1 MKKLVAVVALGTMLI
16 GFSPMPAHAGGG
28 VHAALALG
36 AFVVLSPL
44 LLLGALA
51 QPIYAA
57 PPPVVYTAPP
67 AVYAPAPAYSA
78 TYYAPAPRPPAIT
91 REVVYSNGRHVLLGD
106 GVSVAYRWVWV
117 PNPPAGSPPPPPAR

>member
-1 MKKLVAVVALGTMLI
+1 MRKLVAVAALGTMLI
-16 GFSPMPAHAGGG
+16 GLSPTSAHAGGA

-36 AFVVLSPL
+36 AFAVLSPLL

-67 AVYAPAPAYSA
+67 AVYAPAPPYSA
-78 TYYAPAPRPPAIT
+78 TYYAPVPRPPEIT

-106 GVSVAYRWVWV
+106 GVTVAYRWVWV
-117 PNPPAGSPPPPPAR
+117 PNPPAGSPPPPPR

>member
-1 MKKLVAVVALGTMLI
+1 MKKLVGVVALGVVLI
-16 GFSPMPAHAGGG
+16 GLSPIPAHAGGA

-36 AFVVLSPL
+36 AFAVLSPL

-67 AVYAPAPAYSA
+67 AVYAH
-78 TYYAPAPRPPAIT
+78 
-91 REVVYSNGRHVLLGD
+91 GRHLLFGD
-106 GVSVAYRWVWV
+106 GVTVAYRWVWV
-117 PNPPAGSPPPPPAR
+117 PNPPAGPPPPPPR